1 MLRKKIK
8 IKHIITLILF
18 AWIIFDLYAGNY
30 IYTSIRPEEYFGNN
44 LQYHHRQLVNDS
56 FRFVAKIKRTYYGA
70 SYLYVR
76 ENIFGFR
83 QFMELST
90 SWDDPLTVYHAV
102 KIGETVFGDCLYCTG
117 QLSDDGRE
125 CMKIYLENVN
135 KDKVEP
141 LESEKFLYSE

>member
-1 MLRKKIK
+1 MLHKKIK
-8 IKHIITLILF
+8 IKYIIAVTLL
-18 AWIIFDLYAGNY
+18 AWVIFNLYAGNY
-30 IYTSIRPEEYFGNN
+30 IYTWTRPEEYFGNT
-44 LQYHHRQLVNDS
+44 LQYHHKQLVNDS
-56 FRFVAKIKRTYYGA
+56 FRFVTKIKRDSYGA

-90 SWDDPLTVYHAV
+90 SWEDTLTVQYAV

-117 QLSDDGRE
+117 QLSDDGRG
-125 CMKIYLENVN
+125 CMEIYLFNVN